1 MTGAEK
7 PPAALVLVASSALD
21 RQLHHVR
28 ESGWLGRVVVV
39 GSRAEASALGGALEP
54 ATLPEKNDRSTPT
67 SEPPAPAASDG
78 GQLRLDPDRRLVVS
92 EGGRTPLSALEYDV
106 LRALLLDPGA
116 VCRFADLTGQVWGTR
131 SLGDTAQVHAVVERV
146 RRKLDSIA
154 SPLQV
159 QSVRGVG
166 FRAVPNPKVVAGGL
180 ERVTGE

>member
-1 MTGAEK
+1 MTGAER

-21 RQLHHVR
+21 RQLRHVR

-39 GSRAEASALGGALEP
+39 GSLAEASALGGALQP
-54 ATLPEKNDRSTPT
+54 ATLPEKNDRPTPT
-67 SEPPAPAASDG
+67 TGPPVPAASSA
-78 GQLRLDPDRRLVVS
+78 GQLMLDPDRRLVVS

-116 VCRFADLTGQVWGTR
+116 VCHFADLTEQVWGTR
-131 SLGDTAQVHAVVERV
+131 SLGDTAQVHAVVKRV

-166 FRAVPNPKVVAGGL
+166 FRAVLHPEVVAGSL

>member
-1 MTGAEK
+1 MTGAER

-21 RQLHHVR
+21 RQLRHVR
-28 ESGWLGRVVVV
+28 ESGLLGRVVVV

-54 ATLPEKNDRSTPT
+54 ATLPEKNRPTPT
-67 SEPPAPAASDG
+67 MGPPVPAASSD
-78 GQLRLDPDRRLVVS
+78 GQLMLDPDRRLVVS

-106 LRALLLDPGA
+106 LRALLIDPGA
-116 VCRFADLTGQVWGTR
+116 VCHFADLTEQVWGTR
-131 SLGDTAQVHAVVERV
+131 SLGDTAQVHAVVKRV

-166 FRAVPNPKVVAGGL
+166 FRVVLNPEVVAGSL